1 MLPVQAEGTKAAGR
15 EGRTTPPAAARRRW
29 GRAARGWLL
38 LRLRLYSIT
47 HFM

>member
-1 MLPVQAEGTKAAGR
+1 MLPVQAEGTKAPAGR
-15 EGRTTPPAAARRRW
+15 EGP
-29 GRAARGWLL
+29 RAEGGAGWRLL

>member
-1 MLPVQAEGTKAAGR
+1 VQAEGTKAAGR
-15 EGRTTPPAAARRRW
+15 EGPRRRPRAE
-29 GRAARGWLL
+29 GGAARAARGWLL